1 MKKAAVTRKEF
12 DRIVDETSSL
22 LKGKLIPFTKGASL
36 SDKEIARLIDE

>member
-36 SDKEIARLIDE
+36 SDEQIARLIDE